1 MAYSYSLAQLQ
12 LAKQT
17 LATRQDSLRINQ
29 LRFKAGL
36 DSQLASVQAQA
47 AVEAAKVS
55 IAQAQTNL
63 LTNQNAL
70 RYLVGA
76 LVDNSLL
83 PAGGH

>member
-1 MAYSYSLAQLQ
+1 MIITLRKSYVAYSYSLAQLQ

-36 DSQLASVQAQA
+36 DSQLTSVQAQA

-63 LTNQNAL
+63 LTNQNAF
-70 RYLVGA
+70 YA
-76 LVDNSLL
+76 T
-83 PAGGH
+83 